1 MRDPLQIQEI
11 ENLGEDEE
19 ISETQEKRGQST
31 GSFVPLLQAAL
42 CALALLAL
50 VLLKFTDPETYGK
63 VTDWYQ
69 SEASQEIELPQWN
82 GKGKEASAPPSS
94 EPPETPITAELE
106 DGSLQRV

>member
-1 MRDPLQIQEI
+1 MRDPLQFQEI

-19 ISETQEKRGQST
+19 INEMEERGEST
-31 GSFVPLLQAAL
+31 GTAVPILQAAL

-50 VLLKFTDPETYGK
+50 VFLKFTNPETYGK

-69 SEASQEIELPQWN
+69 SESVREIELPRWSER
-82 GKGKEASAPPSS
+82 GKEVSVPPSS
-94 EPPETPITAELE
+94 EPPETPITADLG